1 MVEGVPGEV
10 ASPQRYITLASGL
23 TLLHEMKTELQN
35 YEKAAKHHL
44 GTLDL
49 LSAIT
54 IACFFNSAM
63 EPPTKKLF
71 C

>member
-35 YEKAAKHHL
+35 YEKAANHHF
-44 GTLDL
+44 GTLAL

-54 IACFFNSAM
+54 TACFFNSVV
-63 EPPTKKLF
+63 ESTKKIF